1 MLVIGLDVDPGV
13 DFDEE
18 SLSVNF
24 GAWVGLFLP
33 LLSGRDAHHGDT
45 VLSIV

>member
-1 MLVIGLDVDPGV
+1 MLVLGLDVDPGV

-18 SLSVNF
+18 SLIVNF

-33 LLSGRDAHHGDT
+33 LLSGRDTHHGVT
-45 VLSIV
+45 VWSIV